1 MAVDVTE
8 RRSGHF
14 RPSPAAA
21 SGEKLCEFILATD
34 DPYLIQTVNN
44 AILLTIIVVNNSVFG
59 GRFSVGE
66 MVYLCSPIHNP

>member
-1 MAVDVTE
+1 MAMDVTE

-14 RPSPAAA
+14 RPSPAIA

-44 AILLTIIVVNNSVFG
+44 AILLTIIVIKNSTFG
-59 GRFSVGE
+59 EGFRVGK
-66 MVYLCSPIHNP
+66 MMYLCSLIHKP

>member
-1 MAVDVTE
+1 MGVTE

-44 AILLTIIVVNNSVFG
+44 AILLTIIAVNNNSFG
-59 GRFSVGE
+59 GTVRVGKMMQ
-66 MVYLCSPIHNP
+66 MVFTHP